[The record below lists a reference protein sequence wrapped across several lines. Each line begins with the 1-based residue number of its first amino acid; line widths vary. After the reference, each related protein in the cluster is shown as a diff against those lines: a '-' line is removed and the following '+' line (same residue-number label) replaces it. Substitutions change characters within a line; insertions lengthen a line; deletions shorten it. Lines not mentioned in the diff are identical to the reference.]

1 MLGTSQSQG
10 FTLIEVIVA
19 LVITSIILT
28 LVMNGALDAK
38 ARRLRADDRD
48 RAVLLAS
55 SLITRQ
61 TAAAAGVMERTGKT
75 DRLNWTL
82 RETEL
87 ARDPRGFFVLDRI
100 EVRLVDRAGKE
111 LYSVATRKLK
121 PVASE

>member
-1 MLGTSQSQG
+1 MLGSPQSQG

-61 TAAAAGVMERTGKT
+61 TAAAAGPVERTGKT
-75 DRLNWTL
+75 DRLSWTL

-100 EVRLVDRAGKE
+100 EVRLVDRQGKE

-121 PVASE
+121 PVAGE